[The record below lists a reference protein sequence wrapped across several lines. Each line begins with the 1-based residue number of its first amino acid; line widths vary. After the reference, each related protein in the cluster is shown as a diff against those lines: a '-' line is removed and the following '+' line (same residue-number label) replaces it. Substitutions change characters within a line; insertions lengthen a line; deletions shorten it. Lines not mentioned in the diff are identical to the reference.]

1 MASYCWRVSKTSA
14 PTKLETGLAYSAVG
28 LIGVSIATMLVNLIL
43 AWFRVDEKPAIL
55 AQFVLIGLPLGF
67 LMIICLLVLV
77 VRRRSREN
85 AA

>member
-1 MASYCWRVSKTSA
+1 MSKSSA
-14 PTKLETGLAYSAVG
+14 PTKFETGLAYVAVG
-28 LIGVSIATMLVNLIL
+28 LIGVSIATLLVNLLL
-43 AWFRVDEKPAIL
+43 AWFGVNEKPAIL

-67 LMIICLLVLV
+67 VFIIWLLVLA